1 MEVDEEDFD
10 YYREAGDSEKRD
22 SPIFSSQYLGSPE
35 GNSRN

>member
-1 MEVDEEDFD
+1 MGMEVDEEDFD

-22 SPIFSSQYLGSPE
+22 SPIFSSPLE